1 MAKRARQSE
10 SLDFDPE
17 LTELPPEARWREW
30 MNRVEA
36 VLFAAPA
43 PVERDALARVVGRE
57 ASIALLIADIRADLK
72 ARPYDVVS
80 VAGGWQLRTRQAY
93 ALAIEVSAALPEP
106 RVELTPNEGMVLVS
120 IAYHQPV
127 TRAGVSEILGREVSR
142 DVIGALRDKEMIAAG
157 PRSPTPGA
165 PFTYVTTKGF
175 LEHFG
180 LDTLRDL
187 PGIDGLEDAGLLSRQ
202 ATETGDLSLS
212 VGFEVTSEDV
222 AWEDDQREI
231 QGRTSPPGSA

>member
-1 MAKRARQSE
+1 MAKHARQSE

-17 LTELPPEARWREW
+17 LAVLPAEARWREW

-43 PVERDALARVVGRE
+43 PVERAALARIVGRD
-57 ASIALLIADIRADLK
+57 ASLDLLIADIKADLQGK
-72 ARPYDVVS
+72 PYDVVS

-93 ALAIEVSAALPEP
+93 ALAIEMSAALPE
-106 RVELTPNEGMVLVS
+106 RRLELTPNEGMVLVS

-127 TRAGVSEILGREVSR
+127 TRGEVAQILGREVSR
-142 DVIGALRDKEMIAAG
+142 DVIGALRDKDMITAG

-175 LEHFG
+175 LGHFG

-187 PGIDGLEDAGLLSRQ
+187 PDIEALEDAGLLNGRLHEADPVPVS
-202 ATETGDLSLS
+202 ETAADEQDDRDGG
-212 VGFEVTSEDV
+212 GFAE
-222 AWEDDQREI
+222 
-231 QGRTSPPGSA
+231 

>member
-10 SLDFDPE
+10 SLDFDLE
-17 LTELPPEARWREW
+17 LTELPAEARWREW

-36 VLFAAPA
+36 VLFAAPQ
-43 PVERDALARVVGRE
+43 PVDRGALARIVGRD
-57 ASIALLIADIRADLK
+57 ASIDLLIEDIRADLRGK
-72 ARPYDVVS
+72 PYDVVS

-93 ALAIEVSAALPEP
+93 AVVIEVSAALPE
-106 RVELTPNEGMVLVS
+106 RRLDLTRNEAMVLVS

-127 TRAGVSEILGREVSR
+127 TRGGVSDILGREVSR
-142 DVIGALRDKEMIAAG
+142 DVIGALRDKDMITAG

-175 LEHFG
+175 LGHFG

-187 PGIDGLEDAGLLSRQ
+187 PELEALEDAGLLNGRGLAADAMSIS
-202 ATETGDLSLS
+202 ATADEDQDGHDEEGLS
-212 VGFEVTSEDV
+212 
-222 AWEDDQREI
+222 
-231 QGRTSPPGSA
+231 P